1 MDIIPGYRFVDSG
14 IFCGKFFC
22 GRNFQYPYHSESLS
36 ANSAYSSSVM
46 CVLTTRLRCG
56 VLYRF
61 RMVKPPF
68 CAWCPLTN
76 RRKTGCEAELFLKNP
91 KKYFEGFL
99 SGASRISRVW
109 GRHSPTRFPQGQ
121 NERKANFGT
130 AVESCSKK
138 LPDCRSL
145 PTATFSENL

>member
-1 MDIIPGYRFVDSG
+1 MMGRMAAPVMACRDKLGLAHVVSRKPMGKLGVFFLGHAYFDYPAAVRCVISFSHGKNLLSIAAGCGGISG
-14 IFCGKFFC
+14 
-22 GRNFQYPYHSESLS
+22 
-36 ANSAYSSSVM
+36 V
-46 CVLTTRLRCG
+46 
-56 VLYRF
+56 
-61 RMVKPPF
+61 
-68 CAWCPLTN
+68 
-76 RRKTGCEAELFLKNP
+76 
-91 KKYFEGFL
+91 
-99 SGASRISRVW
+99 SRISRVW